1 MSIDD
6 SLPTDLASA
15 HALII
20 AQREALNA
28 AETRAAAAESDA
40 KNHALLI
47 EKLKGD
53 LLPWNWRTERRAA
66 A

>member
-20 AQREALNA
+20 ARRQALSA
-28 AETRAAAAESDA
+28 AELRAAAAESA
-40 KNHALLI
+40 
-47 EKLKGD
+47 
-53 LLPWNWRTERRAA
+53 RRPAA
-66 A
+66 ARRLGSGQSGS